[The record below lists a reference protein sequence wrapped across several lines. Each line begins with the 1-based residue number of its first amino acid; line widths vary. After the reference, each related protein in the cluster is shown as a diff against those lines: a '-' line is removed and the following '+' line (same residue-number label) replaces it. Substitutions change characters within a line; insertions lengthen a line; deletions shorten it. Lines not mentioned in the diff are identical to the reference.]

1 MKAGK
6 QARVM
11 PMAVLALLVSGAFAV
26 QDVEARETRAAGA
39 SARTAGAP
47 QASKSFSRQGTAS
60 AGSFAGGS
68 RSATATVSTQ
78 SRQVR
83 PAGTTSANQASRQS
97 AASSTSSANQ
107 AQRQSAVSEN
117 QERRQST
124 SSSNQAQRQQASHEN
139 VETRQAGAT
148 TRQQARPA
156 YPAAGYP
163 PGYRPPAAGY
173 YPPPPPGY
181 YYNDDDDWDA
191 GSAAVGFVAGAVVGA
206 VVTDATHSSSTT
218 STSTSSAPPPP
229 APAPAPAPVAAAG
242 LPCAP
247 DVSSVN
253 GVTYYRCGQS
263 YYMQAYGPSGPV
275 YMPVQP
281 PEQAPAK

>member
-6 QARVM
+6 QVRVM
-11 PMAVLALLVSGAFAV
+11 SMAVLALLVSGVFAV
-26 QDVEARETRAAGA
+26 QDVEARERGAGA
-39 SARTAGAP
+39 SARTGGAP
-47 QASKSFSRQGTAS
+47 QASRSFSRQGTAS
-60 AGSFAGGS
+60 AGSFAGS
-68 RSATATVSTQ
+68 RSTTATVSTQ
-78 SRQVR
+78 PRQAR
-83 PAGTTSANQASRQS
+83 PAGTSSSNQATRQS
-97 AASSTSSANQ
+97 SRLESQEQRQEAASSNQ
-107 AQRQSAVSEN
+107 AQ
-117 QERRQST
+117 RQST
-124 SSSNQAQRQQASHEN
+124 SSSNQAQRQQASNEN

-148 TRQQARPA
+148 ARQQARPA
-156 YPAAGYP
+156 AYP

-181 YYNDDDDWDA
+181 YYDDDDDWDA

-206 VVTDATHSSSTT
+206 VVTDAAHSSSST
-218 STSTSSAPPPP
+218 STSTSSAPPPPAP